1 MTVRTAELCMALL
14 MTVFSVYLMYKSA
27 ELPIGWIED
36 EGPGG
41 GFWPFW
47 LAAVMLLSCGGILFN
62 WARKSGKIA
71 SSLETYIERSV
82 MWDVGLVAGSLII
95 TVALFHW
102 IGVYFALPLFILFYL
117 KFMGRHSWVLSIGL
131 AIMIPII
138 TFLFF
143 EIMLKIT
150 LPKGITEPL
159 FYPIYTFF
167 YKFT

>member
-1 MTVRTAELCMALL
+1 MTVRMAELCMAVT
-14 MTVFSVYLMYKSA
+14 MTIFSVYLMYKSA
-27 ELPIGWIED
+27 ELPIGWIEG

-62 WARKSGKIA
+62 WVKRSTAVA
-71 SSLETYIERSV
+71 SSEETYIERGV
-82 MWDVGLVAGSLII
+82 MWDVGMVAGSLIV

-102 IGVYFALPLFILFYL
+102 IGVYGALPLFLIFYL
-117 KFMGRHSWVLSIGL
+117 KFMGRHGWVLSLVL
-131 AIMIPII
+131 AISIPII

-150 LPKGITEPL
+150 LPKGITEEL
-159 FYPIYTFF
+159 FYPIYPLFF
-167 YKFT
+167 

>member
-1 MTVRTAELCMALL
+1 MTVRMAELCMAVT
-14 MTVFSVYLMYKSA
+14 MTIFSVYLMYKSA
-27 ELPIGWIED
+27 ELPIGWIEG

-62 WARKSGKIA
+62 WVKRKTAIA
-71 SSLETYIERSV
+71 ASEETYIERGV

-102 IGVYFALPLFILFYL
+102 IGVYGALPLFLLFYL
-117 KFMGRHSWVLSIGL
+117 KFMGRHGWPLSVGLALSI
-131 AIMIPII
+131 PVI

-150 LPKGITEPL
+150 LPKGITEEL
-159 FYPIYTFF
+159 FYPIYPLFF
-167 YKFT
+167 

>member
-1 MTVRTAELCMALL
+1 MTVRMAELCMAVT
-14 MTVFSVYLMYKSA
+14 MTIFSVYLMYKSA
-27 ELPIGWIED
+27 ELPIGWIEG

-62 WARKSGKIA
+62 WVKRKTAVAA
-71 SSLETYIERSV
+71 SEETYIERGV

-102 IGVYFALPLFILFYL
+102 IGVYGALPLFLLFYL
-117 KFMGRHSWVLSIGL
+117 KFMGRHGWPLSVGLALSI
-131 AIMIPII
+131 PVI

-150 LPKGITEPL
+150 LPKGITEEL
-159 FYPIYTFF
+159 FYPIYPLFF
-167 YKFT
+167 

>member
-1 MTVRTAELCMALL
+1 MTVRMAELCMAVT
-14 MTVFSVYLMYKSA
+14 MTIFSVYLMYKSA
-27 ELPIGWIED
+27 ELPIGWIEG

-47 LAAVMLLSCGGILFN
+47 LALVMLLSCGGILFN
-62 WARKSGKIA
+62 WVKRKTAVAA
-71 SSLETYIERSV
+71 SEETYIERGV

-102 IGVYFALPLFILFYL
+102 IGVYGALPLFLLFYL
-117 KFMGRHSWVLSIGL
+117 KFMGRHGWPLSVGL
-131 AIMIPII
+131 AITIPIV

-150 LPKGITEPL
+150 LPKGITEEL
-159 FYPIYTFF
+159 FYPIYPLFF
-167 YKFT
+167 

>member
-1 MTVRTAELCMALL
+1 
-14 MTVFSVYLMYKSA
+14 
-27 ELPIGWIED
+27 
-36 EGPGG
+36 
-41 GFWPFW
+41 
-47 LAAVMLLSCGGILFN
+47 
-62 WARKSGKIA
+62 
-71 SSLETYIERSV
+71 

-117 KFMGRHSWVLSIGL
+117 KFMGRHSWALAVGL
-131 AIMIPII
+131 AVIIPIV

-159 FYPIYTFF
+159 FYPLYRFF
-167 YKFT
+167 F

>member
-1 MTVRTAELCMALL
+1 MTVRMAELCMAVT
-14 MTVFSVYLMYKSA
+14 MTIFSVYLMYKSA
-27 ELPIGWIED
+27 ELPIGWIEG

-62 WARKSGKIA
+62 WVKRRTAVADSE
-71 SSLETYIERSV
+71 ETYIERGV
-82 MWDVGLVAGSLII
+82 MWDVGLVAGSLIV

-102 IGVYFALPLFILFYL
+102 IGVYGALPLFLTFYL
-117 KFMGRHSWVLSIGL
+117 KFMGRHGWPLTLGLALSI
-131 AIMIPII
+131 PVI

-150 LPKGITEPL
+150 LPKGITEEL
-159 FYPIYTFF
+159 FYPIYPLFF
-167 YKFT
+167 